1 MFATE
6 DPTLTATILGVA
18 KTIVLVLVGV
28 NMLIIVHEWGHF
40 IVARL
45 CGVKCEKFYIWF
57 DIFGWRFCKFKWG
70 ETEYGLGVLPLGGYV
85 KMLGQEDNPGRLR
98 EELERAKALQ
108 EQKNRI
114 SAEPEP
120 PEAVADSSAEPID
133 IKAAEEALYDPR
145 SYLAKSVPQRMA
157 IISAGV
163 VMNVFFAFVVAMI
176 AYGIGVY
183 KVDSEIGHIA
193 PGGAAWRA
201 DLRVGDRVIEVAGKP
216 VTQFDKLREAT
227 MLGNIDHGVPIVIER
242 PGVNGP
248 LHVVVEPDRDQPV
261 PTIGIGGPNTTT
273 LREDEPTALGTPA
286 YAARPKFKSGDRI
299 VAVDGQPVTTGFEF
313 HQREAMLRDKP
324 ISVTVRRTEE
334 GGAASELT
342 IQVAP
347 RPMRRLGLVMEAGPV
362 AAVQANSPAARAG
375 IKPGELITAIDGQPL
390 GDPLTLDD
398 RLRRRFAEANA
409 DSAAVELTLAGRAEP
424 VKVDLR
430 LANWYELP
438 LYGSEHAAVTSLG
451 LAIGVKSSVAEVLAS
466 SPAAAAGIKPGDVVE
481 AVTPIPP
488 SEEVRKRLQIP
499 DDLEQPESRIDF
511 AGDGVTWS
519 SFFYSLQVLLPGT
532 RVKMELAGGRTAE
545 LGWIEDRQWHHPERG
560 FHFEPKETFVR
571 ARSLGEGIAY
581 GIEETQ
587 NALLMVFKFLGKVGT
602 RQVSARSVGGP
613 ITIVKIAYHY
623 ASSRFSDLLIFL
635 CVISANLAVINFL
648 PIPVLDG
655 GHMVF
660 LAYEGIRRK
669 PPSEKVQIG
678 LSYMGLFLLL
688 ALMVWVFGLD
698 LGFIPRR

>member
-120 PEAVADSSAEPID
+120 PEAAADSSAEPID

-242 PGVNGP
+242 PGVNGDRKS
-248 LHVVVEPDRDQPV
+248 VV
-261 PTIGIGGPNTTT
+261 
-273 LREDEPTALGTPA
+273 
-286 YAARPKFKSGDRI
+286 
-299 VAVDGQPVTTGFEF
+299 
-313 HQREAMLRDKP
+313 
-324 ISVTVRRTEE
+324 
-334 GGAASELT
+334 
-342 IQVAP
+342 
-347 RPMRRLGLVMEAGPV
+347 
-362 AAVQANSPAARAG
+362 
-375 IKPGELITAIDGQPL
+375 
-390 GDPLTLDD
+390 
-398 RLRRRFAEANA
+398 
-409 DSAAVELTLAGRAEP
+409 
-424 VKVDLR
+424 
-430 LANWYELP
+430 
-438 LYGSEHAAVTSLG
+438 
-451 LAIGVKSSVAEVLAS
+451 
-466 SPAAAAGIKPGDVVE
+466 
-481 AVTPIPP
+481 
-488 SEEVRKRLQIP
+488 
-499 DDLEQPESRIDF
+499 
-511 AGDGVTWS
+511 
-519 SFFYSLQVLLPGT
+519 
-532 RVKMELAGGRTAE
+532 
-545 LGWIEDRQWHHPERG
+545 
-560 FHFEPKETFVR
+560 
-571 ARSLGEGIAY
+571 
-581 GIEETQ
+581 
-587 NALLMVFKFLGKVGT
+587 
-602 RQVSARSVGGP
+602 
-613 ITIVKIAYHY
+613 
-623 ASSRFSDLLIFL
+623 
-635 CVISANLAVINFL
+635 
-648 PIPVLDG
+648 
-655 GHMVF
+655 
-660 LAYEGIRRK
+660 
-669 PPSEKVQIG
+669 
-678 LSYMGLFLLL
+678 
-688 ALMVWVFGLD
+688 
-698 LGFIPRR
+698 